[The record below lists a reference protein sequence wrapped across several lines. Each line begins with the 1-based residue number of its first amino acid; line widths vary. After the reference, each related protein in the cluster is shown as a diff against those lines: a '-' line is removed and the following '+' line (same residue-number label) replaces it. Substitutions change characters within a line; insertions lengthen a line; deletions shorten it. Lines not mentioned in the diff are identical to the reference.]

1 MNEIIKTNEI
11 LSIFVTNKY
20 RNKQKQ
26 KYWLCHFL
34 LLIKVYFYFL
44 NHFWCFKRRVIYL

>member
-20 RNKQKQ
+20 RNTKTEI
-26 KYWLCHFL
+26 
-34 LLIKVYFYFL
+34 LIMSLFII
-44 NHFWCFKRRVIYL
+44 N